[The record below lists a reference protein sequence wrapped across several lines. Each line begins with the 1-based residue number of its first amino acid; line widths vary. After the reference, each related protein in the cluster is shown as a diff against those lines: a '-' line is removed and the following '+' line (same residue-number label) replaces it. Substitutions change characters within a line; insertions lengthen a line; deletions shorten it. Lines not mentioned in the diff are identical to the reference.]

1 MSDLERRIL
10 DVLSEPG
17 AKPLRAA
24 ALARRLALTKK
35 QVPEFRAALAQL
47 VSSKRLREG
56 KKGRLRPR
64 HVPGL
69 IAGIVKRV
77 STGAG
82 YFLAHEPLPHKP
94 LSSDRPAREIFI
106 DPADMADAQSGDE
119 VLIRLTDRRRRS
131 GQQCG
136 RIEEV
141 LVRASNKFVGTY
153 FERGGQGYVAV
164 DGGTFRD
171 AVLVG
176 DPRAKGAAADD
187 KVVIEMLRFPSQVRA
202 GEGVLTHV
210 LGPRG
215 KPGVDTLSIIHEFGL
230 RDEFPEPVLEEAREQ
245 AEAFDETRLGRRLD
259 LTGETIVTID
269 PIDARDF
276 DDAISLTQSED
287 GGWRLGVHIADVSH
301 FVPAGSAL
309 DVEAR
314 IRGTSVYLPDRVLPM
329 LPEVLSNGLAS
340 LQKGKVRFTQSVF
353 IDYTP
358 EGVPVNT
365 EFARSA
371 IRVGWRFAYEDV
383 LALIEDHPSPR
394 LRDVPQPI
402 RQLVDRM
409 HTLAIL
415 LRGRRMTAGALDLSL
430 REVKIEISQDGAVV
444 GAREVTHDVSHQII
458 EEFMLSANIAV
469 ATALEERGVAF
480 MRRGHGE
487 PDFAKLRLL
496 AQFAKILGYPLK
508 HCESRRDLQNLLKR
522 VSGKPHERAVNY
534 ALLRSL
540 KQAEYTAADVGHYAL
555 GVEHYCHFTSPI
567 RRYPD
572 LTVHRTVADV
582 LFQRKSR
589 RGGDV
594 VELAK
599 LARHCSTTER
609 RAEKAERE
617 LVKVKLLTFLKDKV
631 GFEMDATITGV
642 ERFGLFCQ
650 GVEIP
655 ADGLVHITALDRDDF
670 YDFDEA
676 TFSLVARRSGRRYR
690 LGDRLRVKVAQV
702 DVDRRSL
709 DFCIVPEAKK
719 GAKKKAAGAPKP
731 PQQRHPRSKR
741 SERAPAPEE
750 SPALRARRREKKRR
764 RAERRSDNGRDRR

>member
-1 MSDLERRIL
+1 MPDLERRIL

-24 ALARRLALTKK
+24 ALARRLTLTKK
-35 QVPEFRAALAQL
+35 QIPEFREALAKL
-47 VSSKRLREG
+47 LASKRLREG

-69 IAGIVKRV
+69 ISGIVKRV

-82 YFLAHEPLPHKP
+82 FFLPSEPT
-94 LSSDRPAREIFI
+94 SDRPAREIYI

-119 VLIRLTDRRRRS
+119 VLVSLTNRRRRS
-131 GQQCG
+131 GQSCG

-141 LVRASNKFVGTY
+141 LVRASNTFVGTY
-153 FERGGQGYVAV
+153 FERAGQGFVDV

-176 DPRAKGAAADD
+176 DPGAKGAAPND
-187 KVVIEMLRFPSQVRA
+187 KVVIEMLRFPSHVRP
-202 GEGVLTHV
+202 GEAVLTKV
-210 LGPRG
+210 LGSRG
-215 KPGVDTLSIIHEFGL
+215 APGVDTQSIVHEFGL
-230 RDEFPEPVLEEAREQ
+230 RDEFPEQVLDEAREQ
-245 AEAFDETRLGRRLD
+245 AEEFDEKRLGHRLD
-259 LTGETIVTID
+259 LTHETIVTID
-269 PIDARDF
+269 PVDARDF
-276 DDAISLTQSED
+276 DDAISLSKSED
-287 GGWRLGVHIADVSH
+287 GSWRLGVHIADVSH

-340 LQKGKVRFTQSVF
+340 LQKGKVRFTESVF
-353 IDYTP
+353 IDFSP
-358 EGVPVNT
+358 EGVPVHAD
-365 EFARSA
+365 FARSA
-371 IRVGWRFAYEDV
+371 IRVAWRFAYEDV
-383 LALIEDHPSPR
+383 LALIEDRPNPR
-394 LRDVPQPI
+394 NREVPAKI
-402 RQLVDRM
+402 CGLVDHM
-409 HTLAIL
+409 HELAMI
-415 LRGRRMTAGALDLSL
+415 LRGRRMAGGALDLSL
-430 REVKIEISQDGAVV
+430 GEVKIDFDKNGAVA
-444 GAREVTHDVSHQII
+444 GAHEVVNDVSHQMI
-458 EEFMLSANIAV
+458 EEFMLAANIAV
-469 ATALEERGVAF
+469 ATALDDRGVAF
-480 MRRGHGE
+480 LRRGHGE
-487 PDFAKLRLL
+487 PDFARLKLL

-508 HCESRRDLQNLLKR
+508 KCESRGDLQNLLRR

-540 KQAEYTAADVGHYAL
+540 KQAEYTAGDVGHYAL
-555 GVEHYCHFTSPI
+555 GLEHYCHFTSPI

-582 LFQRKSR
+582 LFHRKGR

-599 LARHCSTTER
+599 LARHCSNAER
-609 RAEKAERE
+609 KAEKAERE
-617 LVKVKLLTFLKDKV
+617 LVKVKLLTYLEDKV
-631 GFEMDATITGV
+631 GLEMPANITGV

-655 ADGLVHITALDRDDF
+655 ADGLVHITALDRDDH

-690 LGDRLRVKVAQV
+690 LGDRVRVKIMHV
-702 DVDRRSL
+702 DIDRRSL
-709 DFCIVPEAKK
+709 DFAIMPEGKK
-719 GAKKKAAGAPKP
+719 GAKKEAGPR
-731 PQQRHPRSKR
+731 PQPAQPGHPRSKR
-741 SERAPAPEE
+741 SERPAASEE
-750 SPALRARRREKKRR
+750 SPALRARRREKKSR
-764 RAERRSDNGRDRR
+764 RADRRG

>member
-10 DVLSEPG
+10 DALSEPG
-17 AKPLRAA
+17 AKPLRPA
-24 ALARRLALTKK
+24 ALARRLTLTKK
-35 QVPEFRAALAQL
+35 QIPAFREALEKL

-64 HVPGL
+64 NVPGL
-69 IAGIVKRV
+69 IAGVVKRV

-82 YFLAHEPLPHKP
+82 FLLPHEAP
-94 LSSDRPAREIFI
+94 SDGRAREIYI
-106 DPADMADAQSGDE
+106 DPADMADAQTGDE
-119 VLIRLTDRRRRS
+119 VLVALTDGRRRS
-131 GQQCG
+131 GQRCG

-141 LVRASNKFVGTY
+141 LARASSTFVGTY
-153 FERGGQGYVAV
+153 FERGGQGYVDV
-164 DGGTFRD
+164 DGGTLRD

-176 DPRAKGAAADD
+176 DPGAKGAAVND
-187 KVVIEMLRFPSQVRA
+187 KVVIEMLRFPSHIKA
-202 GEGVLTHV
+202 GEAVLTEV

-215 KPGVDTLSIIHEFGL
+215 APGVDTLSIIHEFGL
-230 RDEFPEPVLEEAREQ
+230 RDEFPDPVLEEAREQ
-245 AEAFDETRLGRRLD
+245 AEQFDETRLHHRLD

-276 DDAISLTQSED
+276 DDAISLSQSDD

-340 LQKGKVRFTQSVF
+340 LQQGKVRYTESVF
-353 IDYTP
+353 IDFTA
-358 EGVPVNT
+358 EGVPVHT

-371 IRVGWRFAYEDV
+371 IRVAWRFAYEDV
-383 LALIEDHPSPR
+383 LALVEEHHTPR
-394 LRDVPQPI
+394 VRDVPKPI
-402 RQLVDRM
+402 RALVDRM
-409 HTLAIL
+409 HALAMIL
-415 LRGRRMTAGALDLSL
+415 RARRLAEGALDLSL
-430 REVKIEISQDGAVV
+430 REVKLVFDEKGAVT
-444 GAREVTHDVSHQII
+444 GARQVAHDVSHQMI
-458 EEFMLSANIAV
+458 EEFMLAANIAV
-469 ATALEERGVAF
+469 ATALDDRGVALL
-480 MRRGHGE
+480 RRGHGE
-487 PDFAKLRLL
+487 PDFAKLRTL
-496 AQFAKILGYPLK
+496 AAFAKILGYPLK
-508 HCESRRDLQNLLKR
+508 QCESRRDLQNLLNR
-522 VSGKPHERAVNY
+522 VAGKPHERAVNY

-540 KQAEYTAADVGHYAL
+540 KQAEYTTADVGHYAL
-555 GVEHYCHFTSPI
+555 GVDHYCHFTSPI

-582 LFQRKSR
+582 LFHRKSR

-594 VELAK
+594 VELTK

-617 LVKVKLLTFLKDKV
+617 LVKVKLLTYLKDKI
-631 GFEMDATITGV
+631 GLEMDATITGV

-650 GVEIP
+650 GDEIP
-655 ADGLVHITALDRDDF
+655 ADGLVHITALDRDDH

-690 LGDRLRVKVAQV
+690 LGDSLRVSVAHV
-702 DVDRRSL
+702 DVDRRGL
-709 DFCIVPEAKK
+709 DFRIVPQGKR
-719 GAKKKAAGAPKP
+719 GATKPSASPPRP
-731 PQQRHPRSKR
+731 PQPRHPRSKR
-741 SERAPAPEE
+741 SERSPAPEE

-764 RAERRSDNGRDRR
+764 RADRRGDNGERRRK

>member
-10 DVLSEPG
+10 DALSEPG

-24 ALARRLALTKK
+24 ALARRLTLTKK
-35 QVPEFRAALAQL
+35 QIPEFREALSNLLA
-47 VSSKRLREG
+47 SKRLREG

-64 HVPGL
+64 HSTGL
-69 IAGIVKRV
+69 LAGIVKRV

-82 YFLAHEPLPHKP
+82 FFLPHDASP
-94 LSSDRPAREIFI
+94 DRAKRDIYI

-119 VLIRLTDRRRRS
+119 VLIGLTNRRRQS
-131 GQQCG
+131 GQRCG
-136 RIEEV
+136 RIEQV
-141 LVRASNKFVGTY
+141 LVRASNSFVGTY
-153 FERGGQGYVAV
+153 FERDGQGYVEV

-176 DPRAKGAAADD
+176 DPGAKGASVND
-187 KVVIEMLRFPSQVRA
+187 KVVIEMLRFPSHIRA
-202 GEGVLTHV
+202 GEGVLTKV
-210 LGPRG
+210 LGARG
-215 KPGVDTLSIIHEFGL
+215 APGVDTLSIVHEFGL
-230 RDEFPEPVLEEAREQ
+230 RDEFPDDVLEEAREQ
-245 AEAFDETRLGRRLD
+245 AEEFDETRLGHRLD
-259 LTGETIVTID
+259 LTDETIVTID

-276 DDAISLTQSED
+276 DDAISLSKSED

-301 FVPAGSAL
+301 FVPPGSAL

-314 IRGTSVYLPDRVLPM
+314 TRGTSVYLPDRVLPM
-329 LPEVLSNGLAS
+329 LPEVISNGLAS

-353 IDYTP
+353 IDYTAD
-358 EGVPVNT
+358 GVPVNT

-371 IRVGWRFAYEDV
+371 IRVAWRFAYEDV
-383 LALIEDHPSPR
+383 LALVEDHPNPR
-394 LRDVPQPI
+394 IRDVPKPI
-402 RQLVDRM
+402 RELVDRM
-409 HTLAIL
+409 HDLAMV

-430 REVKIEISQDGAVV
+430 REVKIQFDKSGAVS
-444 GAREVTHDVSHQII
+444 GAREVVNDVSHQII

-469 ATALEERGVAF
+469 ATALDDRGVAF

-487 PDFAKLRLL
+487 PDFAKLKSL

-508 HCESRRDLQNLLKR
+508 RCESRHDLQNLLRR

-582 LFQRKSR
+582 LFHRKSR
-589 RGGDV
+589 KGGDV
-594 VELAK
+594 VELTK

-617 LVKVKLLTFLKDKV
+617 LIKVKLLTYLEDKV
-631 GFEMDATITGV
+631 GLEMDATITGV
-642 ERFGLFCQ
+642 ERFGIFCQ
-650 GVEIP
+650 GDEIP
-655 ADGLVHITALDRDDF
+655 ADGLVHITALDRDEF
-670 YDFDEA
+670 FDFDEA

-690 LGDRLRVKVAQV
+690 LGDRVRVKVARV
-702 DVDRRSL
+702 DVDRRGL
-709 DFCIVPEAKK
+709 DFTIVPPGKK
-719 GAKKKAAGAPKP
+719 GAKKEAAALPRP
-731 PQQRHPRSKR
+731 PQPRHPRSKR
-741 SERAPAPEE
+741 SERPPVPEE

-764 RAERRSDNGRDRR
+764 RADRRGG

>member
-1 MSDLERRIL
+1 MSDFERRIL

-24 ALARRLALTKK
+24 ALARRLTLTKK
-35 QVPEFRAALAQL
+35 QIPEFREALDKLL
-47 VSSKRLREG
+47 VSKRLREG
-56 KKGRLRPR
+56 KKGRLHPR

-82 YFLAHEPLPHKP
+82 FFLPHESP
-94 LSSDRPAREIFI
+94 PDRLAREIYI
-106 DPADMADAQSGDE
+106 DPADMRDAQSGDE
-119 VLIRLTDRRRRS
+119 VLVGLTNRRRKS
-131 GQQCG
+131 GQRCG

-141 LVRASNKFVGTY
+141 LVRASNTFVGTY
-153 FERGGQGYVAV
+153 FERNGQGYVDV

-171 AVLVG
+171 AILVG
-176 DPRAKGAAADD
+176 DPGAKGAAVND
-187 KVVIEMLRFPSQVRA
+187 KVVIEMLRFPSHIRA
-202 GEGVLTHV
+202 GEGVLTQV

-215 KPGVDTLSIIHEFGL
+215 APGVDTQSIIHEFGL
-230 RDEFPEPVLEEAREQ
+230 RDEFPDKVLEEAREQ
-245 AEAFDETRLGRRLD
+245 AEEFDETRLGHRLD
-259 LTGETIVTID
+259 LTDDTIVTID

-276 DDAISLTQSED
+276 DDAISLSRSED
-287 GGWRLGVHIADVSH
+287 GTWRLGVHIADVSH

-314 IRGTSVYLPDRVLPM
+314 MRGTSVYLPDRVLPM

-340 LQKGKVRFTQSVF
+340 LQRGKVRFTQSVF
-353 IDYTP
+353 IDFSADGMP
-358 EGVPVNT
+358 IHA

-371 IRVGWRFAYEDV
+371 IRVAWRFAYEDV
-383 LALIEDHPSPR
+383 MALIEDHPHAR
-394 LRDVPQPI
+394 NRDVPRAI
-402 RQLVDRM
+402 RELVDRM
-409 HTLAIL
+409 HDLAML
-415 LRGRRMTAGALDLSL
+415 LRGRRMAEGALDLSL
-430 REVKIEISQDGAVV
+430 GEVKIEFDKSGAVS
-444 GAREVTHDVSHQII
+444 GAHEAVNDVSHQII
-458 EEFMLSANIAV
+458 EEFMLAANIAV
-469 ATALEERGVAF
+469 ATALDDRGVAF
-480 MRRGHGE
+480 LRRGHGE
-487 PDFAKLRLL
+487 PDFAKLKLL

-508 HCESRRDLQNLLKR
+508 KCESRHDLQNLLRR
-522 VSGKPHERAVNY
+522 VSGKPNERAVNY

-582 LFQRKSR
+582 LFHRKSR

-594 VELAK
+594 VELTK
-599 LARHCSTTER
+599 LARHCSTAER
-609 RAEKAERE
+609 KAEKAERE
-617 LVKVKLLTFLKDKV
+617 LIKVKLLTYLEDKV
-631 GFEMDATITGV
+631 GLEMTATITGV

-655 ADGLVHITALDRDDF
+655 ADGLVHITALDRDDY

-690 LGDRLRVKVAQV
+690 LGDRIRVKIAHV
-702 DVDRRSL
+702 DVDRRGL
-709 DFCIVPEAKK
+709 DFAIVPEGKTGSKK
-719 GAKKKAAGAPKP
+719 QAEPRKQP
-731 PQQRHPRSKR
+731 PQPRHPRSKR
-741 SERAPAPEE
+741 SDRPASPEE

-764 RAERRSDNGRDRR
+764 REDRRGDNGRGPR

>member
-10 DVLSEPG
+10 DALSEPG

-24 ALARRLALTKK
+24 ALARRLTLTKK
-35 QVPEFRAALAQL
+35 QIPEFREALDKL

-64 HVPGL
+64 NVPGL

-82 YFLAHEPLPHKP
+82 FLLPHEAASEGRAK
-94 LSSDRPAREIFI
+94 EIYI
-106 DPADMADAQSGDE
+106 DAADMADAQTGDE
-119 VLIRLTDRRRRS
+119 VLVGLTNRRRQS
-131 GQQCG
+131 GQRCG
-136 RIEEV
+136 RVEEV
-141 LVRASNKFVGTY
+141 LVRASSTFVGTY
-153 FERGGQGYVAV
+153 FERGGQGYVDV

-176 DPRAKGAAADD
+176 DPGAKGAAIGD
-187 KVVIEMLRFPSQVRA
+187 KVVVEMLRFPSHVTA
-202 GEGVLTHV
+202 GEAVLTKV

-215 KPGVDTLSIIHEFGL
+215 APGVDTLSIVHEFGL
-230 RDEFPEPVLEEAREQ
+230 RDEFPDAVLEEAREQ
-245 AEAFDETRLGRRLD
+245 AEQFDEKRLHHRLD

-276 DDAISLTQSED
+276 DDAISLSQSED

-301 FVPAGSAL
+301 FVPAGSEL

-314 IRGTSVYLPDRVLPM
+314 LRGTSVYLPDRVIPM

-340 LQKGKVRFTQSVF
+340 LQQGKVRFTESVF
-353 IDYTP
+353 IDFTP
-358 EGVPVNT
+358 EGVPVHT

-371 IRVGWRFAYEDV
+371 IRVAWRFAYEDV
-383 LALIEDHPSPR
+383 LALVEDHPTPR
-394 LRDVPQPI
+394 VRDVPKPI
-402 RQLVDRM
+402 RTLVERM
-409 HTLAIL
+409 HELAMIL
-415 LRGRRMTAGALDLSL
+415 RHKRLAEGALDLSL
-430 REVKIEISQDGAVV
+430 REVKLVFDDKGAVT
-444 GAREVTHDVSHQII
+444 GARQVAHDVSHQMI
-458 EEFMLSANIAV
+458 EEFMLAANIAV
-469 ATALEERGVAF
+469 ATALDDRSVAF
-480 MRRGHGE
+480 LRRGHGE
-487 PDFAKLRLL
+487 PDFVKLRTL
-496 AQFAKILGYPLK
+496 AAFAKILGYPLK
-508 HCESRRDLQNLLKR
+508 KCESRRDLQNLLNR
-522 VSGKPHERAVNY
+522 VAGKPHERAVNY

-540 KQAEYTAADVGHYAL
+540 KQADYTTADVGHYAL
-555 GVEHYCHFTSPI
+555 GVDHYCHFTSPI

-582 LFQRKSR
+582 LFHRKSR

-594 VELAK
+594 VELTK

-617 LVKVKLLTFLKDKV
+617 LIKVKLLTYLQDKV
-631 GFEMDATITGV
+631 GLEMDATITGV

-655 ADGLVHITALDRDDF
+655 ADGLIHISALERDDHF
-670 YDFDEA
+670 DFDEA

-690 LGDRLRVKVAQV
+690 LGDHLRVSVAHV
-702 DVDRRSL
+702 DVDRRGL
-709 DFCIVPEAKK
+709 DFRIVPEGKK
-719 GAKKKAAGAPKP
+719 GAKKQPTP
-731 PQQRHPRSKR
+731 PPRPPQRHPRSKR
-741 SERAPAPEE
+741 AERPPVPEE
-750 SPALRARRREKKRR
+750 SPAIRARRREKKRR
-764 RAERRSDNGRDRR
+764 RADRRDK

>member
-10 DVLSEPG
+10 DALSEPG
-17 AKPLRAA
+17 AKPMRAA
-24 ALARRLALTKK
+24 ALARRLTLTKN
-35 QVPEFRAALAQL
+35 QIPEFREALAKL
-47 VSSKRLREG
+47 VETKRLREG

-69 IAGIVKRV
+69 IAGVVKRV

-82 YFLAHEPLPHKP
+82 FVLPHEPPT
-94 LSSDRPAREIFI
+94 DRPARDIYI
-106 DPADMADAQSGDE
+106 DPADMGDSQSGDE
-119 VLIRLTDRRRRS
+119 VLISLTNRRRRS
-131 GQQCG
+131 GQRCG
-136 RIEEV
+136 RIQEV
-141 LVRASNKFVGTY
+141 LVRASSTFVGTY
-153 FERGGQGYVAV
+153 SERGGQGYVEV

-171 AVLVG
+171 PVLVG
-176 DPRAKGAAADD
+176 DPGAKGARDGD
-187 KVVIEMLRFPSQVRA
+187 KVVVEMLRFPSHLRA
-202 GEGVLTHV
+202 GEAVLTQV
-210 LGPRG
+210 LGKRG
-215 KPGVDTLSIIHEFGL
+215 APGVDTLSIVHEFGL
-230 RDEFPEPVLEEAREQ
+230 RDEFPEAVLEEAREQ
-245 AEAFDETRLGRRLD
+245 ADAFDETRFGHRLD
-259 LTGETIVTID
+259 LTEETIVTID

-276 DDAISLTQSED
+276 DDAISLSQTDE

-301 FVPAGSAL
+301 FVRAGSSL

-329 LPEVLSNGLAS
+329 LPEVISNGLAS

-353 IDYTP
+353 IDYTT
-358 EGVPVNT
+358 EGVPVHA

-371 IRVGWRFAYEDV
+371 IRVAWRFAYEDV
-383 LALIEDHPSPR
+383 LALVEDRPSPR
-394 LRDVPQPI
+394 VRDVPQPI
-402 RQLVDRM
+402 RELIERM
-409 HTLAIL
+409 HTLAML
-415 LRGRRMTAGALDLSL
+415 LRGRRMAAGALDLSL
-430 REVKIEISQDGAVV
+430 RESKIEFDENGAVS
-444 GAREVTHDVSHQII
+444 GAREVPNDVSHQII
-458 EEFMLSANIAV
+458 EEFMLAANIAV
-469 ATALEERGVAF
+469 ATALDDRGVAF

-487 PDFAKLRLL
+487 PDFMKLRLL

-508 HCESRRDLQNLLKR
+508 KCESRHDLQHLLRR
-522 VSGKPHERAVNY
+522 VSGKPHERAINF

-540 KQAEYTAADVGHYAL
+540 KQAEYTVADVGHYAL

-582 LFQRKSR
+582 LFHRKSR

-617 LVKVKLLTFLKDKV
+617 LVKVKLLTFLEDKV
-631 GFEMDATITGV
+631 GLEMLATITGV

-650 GVEIP
+650 GIELPV
-655 ADGLVHITALDRDDF
+655 DGLVHITMLDRDEYF
-670 YDFDEA
+670 DFDEA

-690 LGDRLRVKVAQV
+690 LGDQVWVKVARV
-702 DVDRRSL
+702 DVDRRDL
-709 DFCIVPEAKK
+709 DFVIVPEDKK
-719 GAKKKAAGAPKP
+719 GTKKQAAPRSRP
-731 PQQRHPRSKR
+731 TPQRHPRSKR
-741 SERAPAPEE
+741 SDRPAAPEE

-764 RAERRSDNGRDRR
+764 RADRRGDNGDRHRP